1 MLSRS
6 LHIFR
11 SLRNQPVN
19 NSTTTP
25 VSHLTGAAERWHG
38 RRGFL
43 YNIYNVIILFGGVNR
58 NRLRQHRNRLRIAVT
73 TSRADLRRP
82 EADRSIG
89 LRYYCQVFT
98 AALIADII
106 VLLHLG
112 FILFAAAGGLLVLRW
127 PRLAWFHLPCVAWG
141 FAIEMTGGRCP
152 LTPLEWHFR
161 HAAGEPGYAG
171 DFIARYLIPV
181 IYPADLTRGLQIA
194 LGIALLLVNA
204 AVYAF
209 LWHRHK
215 KTLPRRHN

>member
-1 MLSRS
+1 MAAAAFFAV
-6 LHIFR
+6 H
-11 SLRNQPVN
+11 RN
-19 NSTTTP
+19 
-25 VSHLTGAAERWHG
+25 L
-38 RRGFL
+38 
-43 YNIYNVIILFGGVNR
+43 IIRFVGVNR
-58 NRLRQHRNRLRIAVT
+58 DRLRIAVT
-73 TSRADLRRP
+73 TGRADPRQP

-89 LRYYCQVFT
+89 LRYDREVFT

-127 PRLAWFHLPCVAWG
+127 PRLAWFHLPCLAWG

-181 IYPADLTRGLQIA
+181 IYPGYLTRGLQLV

-204 AVYAF
+204 AVYAL
-209 LWHRHK
+209 LWHRHHN
-215 KTLPRRHN
+215 TLPRKRSDQERSR